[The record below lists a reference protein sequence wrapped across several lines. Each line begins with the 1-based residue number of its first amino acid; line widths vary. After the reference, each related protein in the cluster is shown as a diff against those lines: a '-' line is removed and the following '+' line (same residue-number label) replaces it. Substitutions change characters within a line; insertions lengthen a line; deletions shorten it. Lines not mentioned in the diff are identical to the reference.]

1 LIPKKVIFLFA
12 LRVSFRKRN
21 KGYYNLSNSK
31 KMKHIAI
38 IMGGYSSEYKIS
50 LTSGNVV
57 YKNLDSTQYKGYRI
71 HIFKEKWVYV
81 DDKEAEFPID
91 RNDFSVTVN
100 GTKIK
105 FDAVFNAIHGTP
117 GEDGLLQAYF
127 ELIGLPQTS
136 CDYYQAALT
145 FNKRDLLSVLKPYGI
160 KTATSFYLNKGDK
173 FTTHQIVE
181 KVGLPCFVK
190 PNKSGSSFGISKVK
204 TEAELPEAIEIA
216 YKEDNEI
223 IIESFLDGTEV
234 SVGVIN
240 FQGTIT
246 VLPITEIVSEN
257 DFFDYEAKYL
267 GKSQEITPAR
277 ISVEMA
283 EKVSAIAKKAYEVL
297 KMKGFSRSEFI
308 IVNNEPHMLEMN
320 TIPGLT
326 NESLIPQQAREAGI
340 SLTELFSNAIELA
353 LA

>member
-1 LIPKKVIFLFA
+1 
-12 LRVSFRKRN
+12 
-21 KGYYNLSNSK
+21 
-31 KMKHIAI
+31 MKNVAI
-38 IMGGYSSEYKIS
+38 VMGGYSSEYKIS

-57 YKNLDSTQYKGYRI
+57 FNNINRTKFNPYRI
-71 HIFKEKWVYV
+71 HVFKEKWVYV
-81 DDKEAEFPID
+81 DENDTEFPID
-91 RNDFSVTVN
+91 KNDFSVTVK
-100 GTKIK
+100 GAKIN
-105 FDAVFNAIHGTP
+105 FDVVFNAIHGTP

-127 ELIGLPQTS
+127 ELLQIPQTS

-145 FNKRDLLSVLKPYGI
+145 FNKRDMLSVLKPYGI
-160 KTATSFYLNKGDK
+160 KTAESYYLNLGDE
-173 FTTHQIVE
+173 INIDAILE

-204 TEAELPEAIEIA
+204 TSAEFLPAIENA
-216 YKEDNEI
+216 YKEDDEI

-240 FQGTIT
+240 FKGTVT

-267 GKSQEITPAR
+267 GKSKEITPAR
-277 ISVEMA
+277 ISDEL
-283 EKVSAIAKKAYEVL
+283 KVKIETVAKRAYEVL

-326 NESLIPQQAREAGI
+326 TESILPQQAREAGI
-340 SLTELFSNAIELA
+340 SLPELFENAITVA
-353 LA
+353 LKK

>member
-1 LIPKKVIFLFA
+1 
-12 LRVSFRKRN
+12 
-21 KGYYNLSNSK
+21 
-31 KMKHIAI
+31 MKNIAI

-50 LTSGNVV
+50 LISGNVV
-57 YKNLDSTQYKGYRI
+57 YQFLDKTKYNGFRI

-81 DDKEAEFPID
+81 DDNDVEFPIEK
-91 RNDFSVTVN
+91 NDFSTTVN
-100 GTKIK
+100 GNKIA
-105 FDAVFNAIHGTP
+105 FDCVFNAIHGTP
-117 GEDGLLQAYF
+117 GEDGLMQAYF
-127 ELIGLPQTS
+127 ELIGLPQSS

-160 KTATSFYLNKGDK
+160 KTATSYYLNKGE
-173 FTTHQIVE
+173 QIDTAEIV
-181 KVGLPCFVK
+181 KTVGLPCFVK

-204 TEAELPEAIEIA
+204 TANELPIAIEVA
-216 YKEDNEI
+216 YQEDNEI
-223 IIESFLDGTEV
+223 IIESFLDGIEV

-240 FQGTIT
+240 YKGEVI

-257 DFFDYEAKYL
+257 DFFDYEAKYQ

-277 ISVEMA
+277 ISEEMTQ
-283 EKVSAIAKKAYEVL
+283 KVSEVAKRAYEVL

-308 IVNNEPHMLEMN
+308 FVDGEPYMLEMN

-326 NESLIPQQAREAGI
+326 TESLIPQQAKAAGI
-340 SLTELFSNAIELA
+340 SLEDLFSNAIELA

>member
-1 LIPKKVIFLFA
+1 
-12 LRVSFRKRN
+12 
-21 KGYYNLSNSK
+21 
-31 KMKHIAI
+31 MKNVAI

-57 YKNLDSTQYKGYRI
+57 YQNLDTSKFNLFRI
-71 HIFKEKWVYV
+71 HILKEKWVYV
-81 DDKEAEFPID
+81 DDSNNEFPID
-91 RNDFSVTVN
+91 KNDFSTTVN
-100 GTKIK
+100 GSKIT
-105 FDAVFNAIHGTP
+105 FDVVFNAIHGTP

-127 ELIGLPQTS
+127 ELLNIPQTS

-160 KTATSFYLNKGDK
+160 KTATSCYLNLGDE
-173 FTTHQIVE
+173 INE
-181 KVGLPCFVK
+181 KEILKTVGLPCFVK

-204 TEAELPEAIEIA
+204 TAAEFLPAIENA

-240 FQGTIT
+240 FKGETK

-277 ISVEMA
+277 ISEELKIKVEA
-283 EKVSAIAKKAYEVL
+283 VAKKAYEVL

-308 IVNNEPHMLEMN
+308 IVNGEPHMLEMN
-320 TIPGLT
+320 TVPGLT
-326 NESLIPQQAREAGI
+326 TESILPQQAREAGI
-340 SLTELFSNAIELA
+340 TLSELFENAITLA
-353 LA
+353 QK